1 MKKCWGYCL
10 TRQGCSNLKK
20 EPSTLKALP
29 FLYPDRPSLPSSDAR
44 PRTIVHV
51 IDSVQPATV
60 TKPTSSTTFQME
72 IRQWAQTKQKKD
84 NELYINVHKLRD
96 YRLSSSGLSSRMHK
110 TTILNHEYI
119 QEQLVEGWSLES
131 KFLKED
137 NSFFSQLYRSDGS
150 AIKSQFH
157 MPKKKLKF
165 ENVNTTLQLDP
176 KCM

>member
-1 MKKCWGYCL
+1 M
-10 TRQGCSNLKK
+10 
-20 EPSTLKALP
+20 
-29 FLYPDRPSLPSSDAR
+29 SSD
-44 PRTIVHV
+44 
-51 IDSVQPATV
+51 
-60 TKPTSSTTFQME
+60 
-72 IRQWAQTKQKKD
+72 QTKKD

-96 YRLSSSGLSSRMHK
+96 YRLSPSGLSSRMHK

-119 QEQLVEGWSLES
+119 HEQLVEGWSLES

-150 AIKSQFH
+150 AIKSQFR
-157 MPKKKLKF
+157 MPIKNLKF